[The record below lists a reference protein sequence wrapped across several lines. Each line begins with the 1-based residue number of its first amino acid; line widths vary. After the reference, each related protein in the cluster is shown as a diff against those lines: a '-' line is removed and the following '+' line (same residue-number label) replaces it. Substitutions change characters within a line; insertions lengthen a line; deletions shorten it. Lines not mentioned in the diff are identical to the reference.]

1 MIFEFCSHKLMFF
14 YIVHYVQYKFCV
26 DGEWRH
32 DEHQPFIS
40 SEYGIVNTVLLAT
53 EPNFMHGINQ
63 GMPSG
68 SNMDVDNEA
77 FQRLVR
83 VSYTLIINILIA
95 WISVLIIFSCI
106 WLIF

>member
-14 YIVHYVQYKFCV
+14 YIVHYAQYKFCV

-106 WLIF
+106 WLSF

>member
-63 GMPSG
+63 GMPSE

-106 WLIF
+106 WLSF

>member
-106 WLIF
+106 WLMF